1 MAGDLRPGADRSV
14 LVVDDEEV
22 VLMLVGDTLRDL
34 GYAVTEARDGA
45 EALRLSVG
53 CGPFDLVVSDVGLP
67 GGMNGR
73 QLADVLRV
81 AHPGVPVL
89 FITGYADNAVL
100 GAGSL
105 DQGMQ
110 VIIKPFALDDLTAKV
125 KAMVEKA

>member
-1 MAGDLRPGADRSV
+1 VAGDLRPGADRSV

-45 EALRLSVG
+45 EAMRLSAA

-73 QLADVLRV
+73 QLANALRV
-81 AHPGVPVL
+81 ARPGVPVL

-100 GAGSL
+100 AAGSL

-110 VIIKPFALDDLTAKV
+110 VIIKPFALDELAAKV
-125 KAMVEKA
+125 KAMVEKV